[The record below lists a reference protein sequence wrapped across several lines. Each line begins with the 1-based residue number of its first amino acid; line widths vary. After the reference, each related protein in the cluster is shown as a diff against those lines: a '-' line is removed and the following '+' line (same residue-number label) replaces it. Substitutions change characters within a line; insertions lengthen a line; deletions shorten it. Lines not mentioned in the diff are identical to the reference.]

1 MSEVRLLDIGE
12 IEGEVFTRWHSQV
25 LHFFTGAGSI
35 DGIGYEAYAAQ
46 GEAIP
51 SLGGRQGSSPC
62 G

>member
-12 IEGEVFTRWHSQV
+12 IEEELFTRWDSQV
-25 LHFFTGAGSI
+25 LHFFAGVGSI
-35 DGIGYEAYAAQ
+35 DDIGYEAYAGQA
-46 GEAIP
+46 EAIP